1 MTFKSI
7 LEPLGYFRKKKGAS
21 SIVNDNSSAE
31 EENKFKYLLSI
42 LDSIAPRKLHCTGQL
57 YAIILS
63 EGARNGG
70 LFKKIASLLQQ
81 SRDDSLQIKMELDG
95 ATKQHEKT
103 IKSSWVNLFEKYT
116 NYRDNLDEL
125 DLPPVRVRI
134 HQKEIR
140 QVLFAEQSVTYNAI
154 RKNRRKIL
162 A

>member
-1 MTFKSI
+1 M
-7 LEPLGYFRKKKGAS
+7 EPLGYFRKNKGAAP
-21 SIVNDNSSAE
+21 IVSDSPNVE

-57 YAIILS
+57 YVIILS
-63 EGARNGG
+63 EGAQNGG

-81 SRDDSLQIKMELDG
+81 SRDDSSQIKMEVGDS
-95 ATKQHEKT
+95 TKHHEKT

-116 NYRDNLDEL
+116 KYRDNLDEVE
-125 DLPPVRVRI
+125 LPPVRVRI

-140 QVLFAEQSVTYNAI
+140 QVLFAEQSVTYNAK
-154 RKNRRKIL
+154 RKNRRKIP